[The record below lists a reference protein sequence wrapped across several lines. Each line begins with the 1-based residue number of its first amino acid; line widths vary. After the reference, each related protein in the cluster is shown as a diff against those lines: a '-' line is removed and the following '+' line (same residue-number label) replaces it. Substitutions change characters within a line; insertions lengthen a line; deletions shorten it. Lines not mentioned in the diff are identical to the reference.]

1 MADLGFELEPFGGH
15 AFLLRSIP
23 APLADQEPRA
33 LLEALLDELPAC
45 RRLDPEAVRE
55 RLAMK
60 AACTAAVKAGDILTM
75 EQMRVLLRDLEAA
88 WSPATCPHGRPAF
101 VLLTVEE
108 LERRFMR
115 R

>member
-1 MADLGFELEPFGGH
+1 M
-15 AFLLRSIP
+15 
-23 APLADQEPRA
+23 DQMRA
-33 LLEALLDELPAC
+33 LLC
-45 RRLDPEAVRE
+45 
-55 RLAMK
+55 
-60 AACTAAVKAGDILTM
+60 
-75 EQMRVLLRDLEAA
+75 DLEAA

>member
-1 MADLGFELEPFGGH
+1 MA
-15 AFLLRSIP
+15 S
-23 APLADQEPRA
+23 
-33 LLEALLDELPAC
+33 
-45 RRLDPEAVRE
+45 
-55 RLAMK
+55 
-60 AACTAAVKAGDILTM
+60 
-75 EQMRVLLRDLEAA
+75 